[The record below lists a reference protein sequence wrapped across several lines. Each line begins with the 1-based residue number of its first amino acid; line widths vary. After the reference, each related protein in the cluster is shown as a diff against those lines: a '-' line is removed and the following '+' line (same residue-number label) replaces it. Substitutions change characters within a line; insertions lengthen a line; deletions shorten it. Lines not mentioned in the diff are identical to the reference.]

1 MVPPLVV
8 DVLMVLNSLMVL
20 VLWMSSE
27 VQADP
32 VEDLVACCTVVLV
45 VAPPV
50 VLDKDVDDED
60 LQE

>member
-1 MVPPLVV
+1 MAIGLVDPKCLKVLVV
-8 DVLMVLNSLMVL
+8 KVLL
-20 VLWMSSE
+20 E

-50 VLDKDVDDED
+50 VLDRDEDVED

>member
-1 MVPPLVV
+1 MVIGLMDPRCLMALV
-8 DVLMVLNSLMVL
+8 VL
-20 VLWMSSE
+20 VLME

-50 VLDKDVDDED
+50 VLDKVEDVED
-60 LQE
+60 LLE